1 MGRQGKGEQVRIPA
15 SALYYSQLSG
25 IEAWVWMLFIRR
37 CISILVFFF
46 LYAVSFACN
55 MKTTVPGF
63 FKSPWRL
70 AGYFALPCIFLF
82 SFINAFAQQD
92 TSKKL
97 KEVIVSSS
105 KAPFIQTITPSQ
117 QITATDFTR
126 YSAANVADAIRN
138 FAGVNIKDY
147 GGIAGLK
154 TVSVRGLGANHIA
167 VLYDGVQINDAENG
181 QVDLGR
187 LNLNNIQEIAL
198 YNGQP
203 PNILQPARS
212 FASASILSI
221 TTIKPRLN
229 PYKTYLIT
237 AGVKTGSFG
246 LFNPYMQWQQRLSN
260 NWSFIVNGNLQKA
273 NGRYD
278 FINDD
283 GLVKTRQTRVGSDI
297 DALQVDGAL
306 YWVKSD
312 SSKFNLH
319 VNYYNSDR
327 GLPGAVIINKPP
339 PSGQRLWNED
349 LFLQA
354 GYEHLFDSGIH
365 LLINSKFST
374 NYLRYLNPQFPN
386 TAGFLDQ
393 NFTQH
398 EYYQSVALS
407 YHPLS
412 NWEVSYAADLSVNN
426 MSANLPGFHYP
437 TRVTLLNVLAST
449 LVLGKT
455 TLQASLLN
463 TNVTESVAT
472 GTTIPHL
479 NIFSPTIMATI
490 KPLDDTGLQIRGFY
504 KYIFRAPTFNELYYN
519 FITNTKLKPEFTNQ
533 YDLGLTYSKNLNGL
547 FEYISIT
554 TDAYYN
560 NVANKIVYTPNL
572 YNGSVENFG
581 KVDIKGLDAGVKTQ
595 AKLGAGYNAVLSV
608 NYSFQPAQNVTDPA
622 SSIYLNQLPYIPK
635 NTFAFNAGVTK
646 GSVGVYYNQQQLSS
660 RYYNNNNNDDD
671 YLAKYIVSD
680 ASVVYKGAYKHL
692 PVILSAEVNNL
703 FNKNY
708 MVVQSYPMPGR
719 SFRISFQITI

>member
-1 MGRQGKGEQVRIPA
+1 VNALFIPA
-15 SALYYSQLSG
+15 YFHS
-25 IEAWVWMLFIRR
+25 VP
-37 CISILVFFF
+37 F
-46 LYAVSFACN
+46 LYAVSFAYN
-55 MKTTVPGF
+55 MKIRISGV
-63 FKSPWRL
+63 FKYSWSL
-70 AGYFALPCIFLF
+70 SGYFALLFVFSLPC
-82 SFINAFAQQD
+82 SNALAQQD

-97 KEVIVSSS
+97 KEVVISSS

-117 QITATDFTR
+117 QITSVDFSR

-147 GGIAGLK
+147 GGIGGLK

-187 LNLNNIQEIAL
+187 LNLNNVQEIAL
-198 YNGQP
+198 YNGQL

-221 TTIKPRLN
+221 ITIKPRLD
-229 PYKTYLIT
+229 PGKPFLIT
-237 AGVKTGSFG
+237 VAAKTGSFG
-246 LFNPYMQWQQRLSN
+246 LFNPYVQWQQRLSN
-260 NWSFIVNGNLQKA
+260 NWSFIINSYLQKA

-278 FINDD
+278 YINDD
-283 GLVKTRQTRVGSDI
+283 GLFKSRQTRVGSDI
-297 DALQVDGAL
+297 DAQQVDGAL
-306 YWVKSD
+306 YWAKND

-319 VNYYNSDR
+319 ANYYNSDR
-327 GLPGAVIINKPP
+327 GLPGAVIINKPTP
-339 PSGQRLWNED
+339 EGQHLWNKD

-354 GYEHLFDSGIH
+354 GYDHLFNSGIH
-365 LLINSKFST
+365 ILVNSKFSR
-374 NYLRYLNPQFPN
+374 NYLHYFNPQFPS

-398 EYYQSVALS
+398 EYYQSAAIS
-407 YHPLS
+407 YHLLS

-426 MSANLPGFHYP
+426 MSANLPGFRYP

-449 LVLGKT
+449 LILGKT

-472 GTTIPHL
+472 GTTIPHR
-479 NIFSPTIMATI
+479 NIFSPTVMATI
-490 KPLDDTGLQIRGFY
+490 KPFDDAGFQIRGFY
-504 KYIFRAPTFNELYYN
+504 KYIFRVPTFNELYYN

-533 YDLGLTYSKNLNGL
+533 YDLGFTYSKNLAGL
-547 FEYISIT
+547 FEYISLT

-560 NVANKIVYTPNL
+560 NVINKIVYTPNL

-581 KVDIKGLDAGVKTQ
+581 KVDIKGLDAGLKTQ
-595 AKLGAGYNAVLSV
+595 ARLGAGYNAVLSV
-608 NYSFQPAQNVTDPA
+608 NYSYQQAQNVTDPT

-635 NTFAFNAGVTK
+635 NTFAFNIGVTK
-646 GSVGVYYNQQQLSS
+646 GPVGVYYNQQQLSS
-660 RYYNNNNNDDD
+660 RYYNNNNNDED
-671 YLAKYIVSD
+671 YLPKYTVSD
-680 ASVVYKGAYKHL
+680 ASVVYKGVCKHL